1 MDHTAV
7 AGYLVQ
13 NKRVTAVY
21 GSDRTI
27 PRRERHY
34 LALYEWWLTK
44 GNRILPVETSLR
56 LHDLLLQPPDES

>member
-13 NKRVTAVY
+13 GRRIAAVL

-34 LALYEWWLTK
+34 LALYKWWLTEGK
-44 GNRILPVETSLR
+44 RIIPAQSLR
-56 LHDLLLQPPDES
+56 LHELLLQPPTDT